1 MNITNVEIGGLDW
14 MDYPKFCDA
23 YVEDCEIDGV
33 AATEEQLNAIND
45 DGQLVYEMVWEY
57 VN

>member
-14 MDYPKFCDA
+14 QDYPKFCDA

-33 AATEEQLNAIND
+33 TATEEQLNAIND